1 MSKAEDE
8 AENIATVFP
17 FPFFCADMFQSSFWI
32 SRKRKRDQAEPSRRP
47 LDFPDLFDG
56 EETDAARDLRSDTFK
71 QLWSE
76 QEDVINVVTLGIGLI
91 AGNFGDVS

>member
-8 AENIATVFP
+8 AEQIATVFP
-17 FPFFCADMFQSSFWI
+17 FLISAANMLQSSFWI

-47 LDFPDLFDG
+47 LDFPHLLDG
-56 EETDAARDLRSDTFK
+56 EETDAARDLRKETFT

-76 QEDVINVVTLGIGLI
+76 QEDAINVVILGIGLMV
-91 AGNFGDVS
+91 GYFGDVS